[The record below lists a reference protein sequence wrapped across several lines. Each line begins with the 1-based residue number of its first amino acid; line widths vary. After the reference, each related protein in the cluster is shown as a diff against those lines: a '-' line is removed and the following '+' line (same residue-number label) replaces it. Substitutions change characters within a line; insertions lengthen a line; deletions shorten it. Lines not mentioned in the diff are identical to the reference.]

1 MGKKIRVVCKDRI
14 FDSVVE
20 AARYFGICSS
30 YITKIAKRYKI
41 TYGEAAE
48 LISDKRHRRWK
59 DHKGNYFKTF
69 KQMCEYHGVNFGTAQ
84 DRFYHGFDLSIVL
97 SPLSLR
103 RIEFKGKTYNNISD
117 MLKKHGK
124 NYSEWYA
131 FRKKKKNKTLSKEKL
146 MEKFFTE
153 K

>member
-1 MGKKIRVVCKDRI
+1 MGKKIRVVCKERI
-14 FDSVVE
+14 FDSVTE
-20 AARYFGICSS
+20 AAKHFNISSS

-48 LISDKRHRRWK
+48 LIADRSRYKWR

-69 KQMCEYHGVNFGTAQ
+69 KEMCQYHGVKFGTAQ

-131 FRKKKKNKTLSKEKL
+131 FRKKNKTLSKEKL

-153 K
+153 

>member
-1 MGKKIRVVCKDRI
+1 MGRKVRVICKTRV
-14 FDSVVE
+14 FDSVTE
-20 AARYFGICSS
+20 AAKHFNISSS
-30 YITKIAKRYKI
+30 YITKTARKYKLS
-41 TYGEAAE
+41 YGEAAE
-48 LISDKRHRRWK
+48 FIADKCNHRWK

-69 KQMCEYHGVNFGTAQ
+69 KQMCEYHGVKFGTAQ

-117 MLKKHGK
+117 MLKKHGRK
-124 NYSEWYA
+124 YGEWYA
-131 FRKKKKNKTLSKEKL
+131 FRKKNKTLSKEKL

>member
-1 MGKKIRVVCKDRI
+1 MGRKVRVTCKTRV
-14 FDSVVE
+14 FDSITE
-20 AARYFGICSS
+20 AAKHFNISSS
-30 YITKIAKRYKI
+30 YITKTARRYKI
-41 TYGEAAE
+41 TYGEAADF
-48 LISDKRHRRWK
+48 LADKCYHRWK

-69 KQMCEYHGVNFGTAQ
+69 KQMCEYHGVHYGTAQ

-103 RIEFKGKTYNNISD
+103 QINFKGKTYNSLSD
-117 MLKKHGK
+117 LLDK
-124 NYSEWYA
+124 NGRKYAEWYS
-131 FRKKKKNKTLSKEKL
+131 FRKKNKTLSKEKL